1 MPRESFQSQSR
12 ALGPG
17 RPGRVSS
24 GRVFRGLLGLVL
36 GTVPS
41 VAQHLPVSRL
51 STVYPPG
58 GQRGSEVLVTVAG
71 SDLDD
76 LAGLRFSDPRI
87 RAEATSTNAQVFRVT
102 LPADL
107 APGVVDLRAFGR
119 FGVSNPKGFS
129 IGMGPE
135 LLASGTNTTVA
146 TAQSLPVEA
155 VVNGRLA
162 ANQAAWYRVEV
173 LAGRAYT
180 IRAETRGIDSR
191 LEPILEL
198 ADPTGRPLG
207 MSRRGVLGFV
217 GPTNGPVLVSVH
229 DVTYRGGDDVLYRL
243 GVTTAPQV
251 ERALPV
257 VLQSG
262 ATNRV
267 TLWGWN
273 LPGGER
279 VSGTVGGGPDLQRVE
294 VDLVAPEADR
304 ETVVEGFR
312 RPVGASVSRNT
323 FLWRWA
329 LSNEVSNPVLFQL
342 TPHPVVTGPQPGLVE
357 VTLPVE
363 FSGIFPG
370 RGETNGVRFQGK
382 KDEAWWIDIVSERL
396 GAVTDPRVIVERE
409 RAPGESGE
417 GATVDVLELA
427 DTDAN
432 LGGVDFNTSHRDA
445 AARFVPPADGWYR
458 VRVQNLFQPAP
469 GSLQP
474 AYGLSIRRET
484 ASAPAVVT
492 ALQLPRQNDND
503 RTAHPLPHFLR
514 RGETQL
520 VRVVAFRQDGFAG
533 DLELEFKSLPPGVTS
548 MPTRIPSGQNVGFA
562 LLTAAEEVKDASL
575 APEGFPVVLEV
586 RGPGNAPQPVAWSTV
601 SRSIPEWNDQWI
613 PVRPTREAVVS
624 VSRHESAPVTV
635 RSATNRIAVGTDGKF
650 KVPLEVVRRFEFPAA
665 IALKP
670 AGRPE
675 WDKAKTAT
683 VPEKATNAVLEF
695 ETAELKLPAGDH
707 TVWLQGTVAGKY
719 RNNPEALA
727 AAESDLKANEE
738 ALKKASTPAE
748 KEPLE
753 KRKKELEDRR
763 KAAEE
768 RAKPRDVNVVVYSQ
782 PFLLQVPLQPQKTP

>member
-1 MPRESFQSQSR
+1 MSR
-12 ALGPG
+12 ALIHAVTRAIG
-17 RPGRVSS
+17 RCRPVGLWRGQAVLV
-24 GRVFRGLLGLVL
+24 GLGLLL
-36 GTVPS
+36 GALPS
-41 VAQHLPVSRL
+41 DAQHLPVARL
-51 STVYPPG
+51 NTVFPPG

-71 SDLDD
+71 ADLED

-87 RAEATSTNAQVFRVT
+87 RAEVTPTNAQVFRVT

-107 APGVVDLRAFGR
+107 APEVVDVRTFGR
-119 FGVSNPKGFS
+119 FGVSNPRGFR
-129 IGMGPE
+129 IGTGPE
-135 LLASGTNTTVA
+135 LVASGTNTSAVA
-146 TAQSLPVEA
+146 AQTLPVGSVA
-155 VVNGRLA
+155 NGRLA
-162 ANQAAWYRVEV
+162 ANQAAWFRVETV
-173 LAGRAYT
+173 PGRVYT
-180 IRAETRGIDSR
+180 LRAESREVDSR

-217 GPTNGPVLVSVH
+217 GPTPGAVLVSVH
-229 DVTYRGGDDVLYRL
+229 DVTYRGGDDFVYRL
-243 GVTTAPQV
+243 EVTTAPQI
-251 ERALPV
+251 ERGLPI

-279 VSGTVGGGPDLQRVE
+279 VDGMPAGGPELQRVD
-294 VDLVAPEADR
+294 VDIVAPEADR

-312 RPVGASVSRNT
+312 RPIGASLARST

-329 LSNEVSNPVLFQL
+329 LSNEVSNPILFQL
-342 TPHPVVTGPQPGLVE
+342 TPHPVVTGPQPGLME
-357 VTLPVE
+357 VTLPAA

-370 RGETNGVRFQGK
+370 RGGTNGVRFQAR

-409 RAPGESGE
+409 RASGESG
-417 GATVDVLELA
+417 GGPTVDVLELA

-432 LGGVDFNTSHRDA
+432 LGGVEFNTSHRDA
-445 AARFVPPADGWYR
+445 AARFVAPADGWYR

-474 AYGLSIRRET
+474 AYGLSIRKE
-484 ASAPAVVT
+484 AVSAPAVVT

-503 RTAHPLPHFLR
+503 RAAHPLPLFLR
-514 RGETQL
+514 RGETRL
-520 VRVVAFRQDGFAG
+520 ARVVVFRQDGFAG
-533 DLELEFKSLPPGVTS
+533 DLELEFKSLPPGVAS
-548 MPTRIPSGQNVGFA
+548 MPTRIPSGQNVGHA
-562 LLTAAEEVKDASL
+562 ILTAAEEVQGA
-575 APEGFPVVLEV
+575 AVPPEGVPVVLEV
-586 RGPGNAPQPVAWSTV
+586 RAPGNAPQPVAWATV
-601 SRSIPEWNDQWI
+601 SRSIPEWNDQPV
-613 PVRPTREAVVS
+613 PVRPTREALVA
-624 VSRHESAPVTV
+624 VSRHESAPVTL
-635 RSATNRIAVGTDGKF
+635 RSATNRIAVAADGRF

-675 WDKAKTAT
+675 WDKAKPAT
-683 VPEKATNAVLEF
+683 VPEKATNAVVEF

-727 AAESDLKANEE
+727 AAESELRANDE

-753 KRKKELEDRR
+753 KRRKELEERR

-768 RAKPRDVNVVVYSQ
+768 RAKPRDVTAVVYSE
-782 PFLLQVPLQPQKTP
+782 PFLLQVPLQPQKSP

>member
-1 MPRESFQSQSR
+1 MSRELSHPISR
-12 ALGPG
+12 ALGWR
-17 RPGRVSS
+17 RPGRALWGSVWPV
-24 GRVFRGLLGLVL
+24 GVGLVL
-36 GTVPS
+36 GVFSTI
-41 VAQHLPVSRL
+41 AQHLPVARL
-51 STVYPPG
+51 NTVFPTG

-71 SDLDD
+71 SELEDLG
-76 LAGLRFSDPRI
+76 GLRFSDLRI
-87 RAEATSTNAQVFRVT
+87 RAEITPTNGQVFRVIV
-102 LPADL
+102 PSDVP
-107 APGVVDLRAFGR
+107 PGVVDVRSFGR
-119 FGVSNPKGFS
+119 FGVSNPRGFCV
-129 IGMGPE
+129 GLGPE
-135 LLASGTNTTVA
+135 AIASGTNATVA
-146 TAQSLPVEA
+146 AAQTLSVET

-162 ANQAAWYRVEV
+162 ANQAAWYRVETV
-173 LAGRAYT
+173 PGRTYT
-180 IRAETRGIDSR
+180 IRAETREIDSR

-207 MSRRGVLGFV
+207 MSRRGVLGFQ
-217 GPTNGPVLVSVH
+217 GPTNGPVLVAVH
-229 DVTYRGGDDVLYRL
+229 DVTYRGGDDFLYRL
-243 GVTTAPQV
+243 GVTAAPQV
-251 ERALPV
+251 ERVLPV

-273 LPGGER
+273 LPGGVRTSE
-279 VSGTVGGGPDLQRVE
+279 TPDGGPDLQRVE
-294 VDLVAPEADR
+294 VDVIAPEADR

-312 RPVGASVSRNT
+312 RPVGTSLARNT

-329 LSNEVSNPVLFQL
+329 VSNEVSNPLLFQL
-342 TPHPVVTGPQPGLVE
+342 TPHPVVTGPQAGLVE

-370 RGETNGVRFQGK
+370 RGETNGVRFQAK
-382 KDEAWWIDIVSERL
+382 KDDAWWIDVVSERL
-396 GAVTDPRVIVERE
+396 GAVTDPRGIVERE
-409 RAPGESGE
+409 RATGESGE

-432 LGGVDFNTSHRDA
+432 LGGVDFNTSCRDA
-445 AARFVPPADGWYR
+445 AARFVAPADGWYR

-469 GSLQP
+469 GSLQLSY
-474 AYGLSIRRET
+474 ALSIRRES
-484 ASAPAVVT
+484 ALAPAVVM
-492 ALQLPRQNDND
+492 APQLPRQNDND
-503 RTAHPLPHFLR
+503 RTAHPLPQFLR
-514 RGETQL
+514 HGETQIA
-520 VRVVAFRQDGFAG
+520 RVVAFRQDGFAG

-548 MPTRIPSGQNVGFA
+548 MPTRIPAGQNVGFA
-562 LLTAAEEVKDASL
+562 ILTASEDAAA
-575 APEGFPVVLEV
+575 APEGAPVVLEV
-586 RGPGNAPQPVAWSTV
+586 RGPGNAPQPVAWATV
-601 SRSIPEWNDQWI
+601 SRSIPEWNDQWV

-624 VSRHESAPVTV
+624 VSRHESAPITV
-635 RSATNRIAVGTDGKF
+635 RSSTNRIAVGADGKF

-665 IALKP
+665 LVLKP
-670 AGRPE
+670 VGRSE

-695 ETAELKLPAGDH
+695 ETADLKLPAGDH

-768 RAKPRDVNVVVYSQ
+768 RAKPRDVTVVVHSQ